1 MRLFL
6 LFFFFSFLGFSQS
19 NSSEVNQALNTAK
32 AQNIKTKSQVQNAL
46 QQNGISESQARA
58 LARQKGVNYDEILNS
73 NFTNGAATLSDTIN
87 KDPNVSDL
95 KISADSSVYD
105 ISVKNEV
112 PKPVLDTDEAPSTY
126 FGYTIFKNN
135 PYLNKEYLLGNID
148 EGYLIS
154 PGDEMRI
161 ITYGDNSLEQNVTV
175 DRNGNINV
183 TGYGLFFASGM
194 TFKTL
199 KSRLKLFLGKYL
211 SGLMSSPARTFLD
224 VSLTQLRP
232 VKVVVLGQVNSPG
245 PHILNTSGSALSALY
260 AAGGVKYSGS
270 LREIKIYRNNK
281 LHKTI
286 DLYDY
291 ITKGELRQDIRLTN
305 NDIVFVGARKNSI
318 QLSGELYNPA
328 IYETLPGED
337 LNSLIKIAGGLP
349 PTTQTNKINISRIIP
364 SKDRTSEII
373 SDRTLLT
380 LALDDTKINLVDGD
394 TITFFQILDI
404 ESNVVSISGHVFDP
418 GVYSL
423 QGYSDLK
430 SLIFDAAKGIQ
441 PDVYLERVDVV
452 SVSILDG
459 IETYNSYVLSD
470 VISGD
475 VAIQLKDRDR
485 VIVYSI
491 LQVEGGKLISIEG
504 YGVTPQT
511 IAWKENFSLYDFIFS
526 ARIQNQEIR
535 NQFEV
540 QIDSIAVENS
550 DFSTNLLR
558 SQIDSIAVDNTDFLT
573 NLLRSRIDLKRYN
586 IETGDYTSLKY
597 DYNDIEALKAVLLVP
612 KDKVLIYGKSVT
624 EVTNKTV
631 SIFGYVTTNA
641 SFPLERN
648 MYVEDVILLAGG
660 FEFSA
665 DQTSA
670 TVNRQEIDPVNERLI
685 ERFEVILDK
694 DYLLGLKDRPEN
706 GFVLKHKDIISVKK
720 LEGFIEAERVSV
732 SGEVVFPQSVLLE
745 FRNSS
750 LADILEAC
758 NGLTKYANLEAS
770 YLKRDGNII
779 ALDLSNIGSSDKIF
793 VNGDEL
799 FIASN
804 KGEVQVT
811 GAVQNPSN
819 FIWDKNLRAKKYLRN
834 SGGKT
839 RKASKSYLV
848 LPNGQT
854 KKISFFKNPRVFP
867 NSIIVVNTKEIN
879 KNKGKFLDDFS
890 KVFTILASTLTTVL
904 LATRL

>member
-6 LFFFFSFLGFSQS
+6 LFFFFSSLGFSQS
-19 NSSEVNQALNTAK
+19 NSSQVNQALNTAK

-73 NFTNGAATLSDTIN
+73 NFTDGAATLSDSIN

-95 KISADSSVYD
+95 KISADPLVYD
-105 ISVKNEV
+105 MSVKNEV

-504 YGVTPQT
+504 YGVTAQT

-526 ARIQNQEIR
+526 ARIQNQKIR

-540 QIDSIAVENS
+540 
-550 DFSTNLLR
+550 
-558 SQIDSIAVDNTDFLT
+558 QIDSIAVDNTDFLT

-586 IETGDYTSLKY
+586 IETGDYSSLKY

-624 EVTNKTV
+624 EVTNKAV

-641 SFPLERN
+641 SFPLEKN

-660 FEFSA
+660 FKFSA
-665 DQTSA
+665 NQTVA

-720 LEGFIEAERVSV
+720 LEGFLEAERITVV
-732 SGEVVFPQSVLLE
+732 GEVVFPQSVVLE

-750 LADILEAC
+750 LAEILEAC
-758 NGLTKYANLEAS
+758 DGLTKYANLEAS
-770 YLKRDGNII
+770 YLKRDGKII
-779 ALDLSNIGSSDKIF
+779 ALDLSNVVSSDKFF

-804 KGEVQVT
+804 KGEVQVK

-819 FIWDKNLRAKKYLRN
+819 FIWDENLRAKNYLRN

-839 RKASKSYLV
+839 RKSSKSYIV

-854 KKISFFKNPRVFP
+854 KKISFFKNPKVFP
-867 NSIIVVNTKEIN
+867 NSIIVVNQKEEK
-879 KNKGKFLDDFS
+879 KNEGKFLDDFS

>member
-1 MRLFL
+1 MRLFF
-6 LFFFFSFLGFSQS
+6 LFFFFCSFGFSQS
-19 NSSEVNQALNTAK
+19 NNAEVNQALNTAK

-58 LARQKGVNYDEILNS
+58 LARQKGVSYDEILNS
-73 NFTNGAATLSDTIN
+73 NFTDDTSGSSESSKDAT
-87 KDPNVSDL
+87 VSDL
-95 KISADSSVYD
+95 ENSADAESNTD
-105 ISVKNEV
+105 NISEEEDTQDPVSIVAKN
-112 PKPVLDTDEAPSTY
+112 PRNY
-126 FGYTIFKNN
+126 FGYNIFRNN

-175 DRNGNINV
+175 DRNGNINI

-232 VKVVVLGQVNSPG
+232 VKVVVLGQVQSPG

-349 PTTQTNKINISRIIP
+349 PTTQTNKINISRITP
-364 SKDRTSEII
+364 SEDRTSEII

-380 LALDDTKINLVDGD
+380 VALDDTKINLVDGD

-404 ESNVVSISGHVFDP
+404 ETNVVTISGHVFDP

-441 PDVYLERVDVV
+441 PDVYLERVDI
-452 SVSILDG
+452 VSILDG
-459 IETYNSYVLSD
+459 IEIYNSYVLSD
-470 VISGD
+470 VISED
-475 VAIQLKDRDR
+475 VKIQLADGDR
-485 VIVYSI
+485 VIVYSNAS
-491 LQVEGGKLISIEG
+491 VEGGKLISIGG
-504 YGVTPQT
+504 YGVTAQT

-526 ARIQNQEIR
+526 A
-535 NQFEV
+535 
-540 QIDSIAVENS
+540 S
-550 DFSTNLLR
+550 
-558 SQIDSIAVDNTDFLT
+558 AVDSPDFLT

-586 IETGDYTSLKY
+586 IETGDYTSTKY
-597 DYNDIEALKAVLLVP
+597 NYNDIEDLKSVLLVP
-612 KDKVLIYGKSVT
+612 KDKVVIYGKSVT
-624 EVTNKTV
+624 EPINKTV
-631 SIFGYVTTNA
+631 SIYGYVTTNA
-641 SFPLERN
+641 TFPLDKN
-648 MYVEDVILLAGG
+648 MYVEDVVLLAGG
-660 FEFSA
+660 FQFVA
-665 DQTSA
+665 DQTVA
-670 TVNRQEIDPVNERLI
+670 VVNRQKIDPVNEQLI
-685 ERFEVILDK
+685 EKFEVTLDK
-694 DYLLGLKDRPEN
+694 DYLLGLKEKPDN
-706 GFVLKHKDIISVKK
+706 GFVLNHKDIISVKK
-720 LEGFIEAERVSV
+720 QEGYLEAERIAIN
-732 SGEVVFPQSVLLE
+732 GEVVFPQTVILE

-750 LADILEAC
+750 FEDILDAC
-758 NGLTKYANLEAS
+758 GGFTKYANLEAS
-770 YLKRDGNII
+770 YLIRNGKIVVI
-779 ALDLSNIGSSDKIF
+779 DLSKVKISDKIF
-793 VNGDEL
+793 ENGDEL
-799 FIASN
+799 FIASS
-804 KGEVQVT
+804 KGEVSVD
-811 GAVQNPSN
+811 GAVHNPSN
-819 FIWDKNLRAKKYLRN
+819 FIWDENFRAKNYIRN

-839 RKASKSYLV
+839 KKASKSYVV
-848 LPNGQT
+848 LPNGKT
-854 KKISFFKNPRVFP
+854 KKISFFKNPKVHP
-867 NSIIVVNTKEIN
+867 NSRIIVNTKVE
-879 KNKGKFLDDFS
+879 KEKTEGKFLDDFT
-890 KVFTILASTLTTVL
+890 KVFSIVASTLTTIL
-904 LATRL
+904 LASRL

>member
-1 MRLFL
+1 MRLFI
-6 LFFFFSFLGFSQS
+6 LFFFFCFFGYSQS
-19 NSSEVNQALNTAK
+19 NNAEVNQALNTAK

-58 LARQKGVNYDEILNS
+58 LARQKGVSYDEILNS
-73 NFTNGAATLSDTIN
+73 NFTDGVATLSDSIN

-95 KISADSSVYD
+95 KISADSLVYD
-105 ISVKNEV
+105 MSVKNEV
-112 PKPVLDTDEAPSTY
+112 PKPVSDTAEAPSTY
-126 FGYTIFKNN
+126 FGYNIFRNN

-175 DRNGNINV
+175 DRNGNINI

-211 SGLMSSPARTFLD
+211 SGLMSSTPRTFLD

-232 VKVVVLGQVNSPG
+232 VKVVVLGQVQSPG

-281 LHKTI
+281 LYKTI

-291 ITKGELRQDIRLTN
+291 ITKGELRKDIRLTN

-349 PTTQTNKINISRIIP
+349 PTTQTNKINISRITP
-364 SKDRTSEII
+364 SEDRISEVVF
-373 SDRTLLT
+373 DRTLLT
-380 LALDDTKINLVDGD
+380 VALDNTKINLVDGD
-394 TITFFQILDI
+394 TITFFQILDN
-404 ESNVVSISGHVFDP
+404 ESNLVSISGHVFDP

-430 SLIFDAAKGIQ
+430 SLIFDAAKGIK

-452 SVSILDG
+452 SVLDG
-459 IETYNSYVLSD
+459 VEIYNSYVLSD

-475 VAIQLKDRDR
+475 VTIQLADKDRA
-485 VIVYSI
+485 IIYSNAS
-491 LQVEGGKLISIEG
+491 VEGSKSVSIGG
-504 YGVTPQT
+504 YGVTAQT
-511 IAWKENFSLYDFIFS
+511 IPWKENFSLYDFIFS
-526 ARIQNQEIR
+526 A
-535 NQFEV
+535 
-540 QIDSIAVENS
+540 S
-550 DFSTNLLR
+550 
-558 SQIDSIAVDNTDFLT
+558 AVDSPEFLT

-586 IETGDYTSLKY
+586 LDTGDYSSLMY
-597 DYNDIEALKAVLLVP
+597 DYNDIEAIKAVFLVP
-612 KDKVLIYGKSVT
+612 KDQVVIYGKSLT
-624 EVTNKTV
+624 EPTNKKV
-631 SIFGYVTTNA
+631 SIFGYVNGSGT
-641 SFPLERN
+641 FPLQKN
-648 MYVEDVILLAGG
+648 MFVEDVILLAGG
-660 FEFSA
+660 FTFSA
-665 DQTSA
+665 DQTVA
-670 TVNRQEIDPVNERLI
+670 IVNRQEIDPVNERLI
-685 ERFEVILDK
+685 EKFEVSLDK
-694 DYLLGLKDRPEN
+694 DYLLGLKDTPDN
-706 GFVLKHKDIISVKK
+706 GFVLSHKDMITIKK
-720 LEGFIEAERVSV
+720 QEGYLEAERISV
-732 SGEVVFPQSVLLE
+732 TGEVVFPQSIILE

-750 LADILEAC
+750 LKDILDAC
-758 NGLTKYANLEAS
+758 DGLTKYANLDAS
-770 YLKRDGNII
+770 YLIRNGKVII
-779 ALDLSNIGSSDKIF
+779 LDLSKVKNSDKIF
-793 VNGDEL
+793 ENGDEL

-804 KGEVQVT
+804 KGEVSVD
-811 GAVQNPSN
+811 GAVQNPSV
-819 FIWDKNLRAKKYLRN
+819 FIWDKNLRAKNYIRN

-839 RKASKSYLV
+839 KKASKAYIV
-848 LPNGQT
+848 FPNGKT
-854 KKISFFKNPRVFP
+854 KKISFFRNPKVFA
-867 NSIIVVNTKEIN
+867 NSRIVVNSKEE
-879 KNKGKFLDDFS
+879 KDKSDLGDSLEKFAS
-890 KVFTILASTLTTVL
+890 VFTIIASTLTTVL

>member
-6 LFFFFSFLGFSQS
+6 LFFFFSSLGFSQS
-19 NSSEVNQALNTAK
+19 NSSEVDQALNTAK

-73 NFTNGAATLSDTIN
+73 NFTDGAATLSDSIN

-95 KISADSSVYD
+95 KISADSLVYD
-105 ISVKNEV
+105 ISVKNQV

-504 YGVTPQT
+504 YGVTAQT

-540 QIDSIAVENS
+540 
-550 DFSTNLLR
+550 
-558 SQIDSIAVDNTDFLT
+558 QIDSIAVDNTDFLT

-665 DQTSA
+665 NQTSA

-758 NGLTKYANLEAS
+758 DGLTKYANLEAS

-779 ALDLSNIGSSDKIF
+779 ALDLSNVGSSDKIF

-804 KGEVQVT
+804 KGEVLVT

-819 FIWDKNLRAKKYLRN
+819 FIWEKNLRAKNYLRN

-867 NSIIVVNTKEIN
+867 NSKIVVNTKEEK
-879 KNKGKFLDDFS
+879 KNEGKFLDDFS

>member
-1 MRLFL
+1 MRSFIL
-6 LFFFFSFLGFSQS
+6 LFFFCFFGFSQS
-19 NSSEVNQALNTAK
+19 NNSEVNQALNTAK

-58 LARQKGVNYDEILNS
+58 LARQKGVSYDEILNS
-73 NFTNGAATLSDTIN
+73 NFTDGVATLSDSIN

-95 KISADSSVYD
+95 KISADSLGYD
-105 ISVKNEV
+105 MSVKNEV
-112 PKPVLDTDEAPSTY
+112 PKPVSETAEAPSTY
-126 FGYTIFKNN
+126 FGYNIFRNN

-175 DRNGNINV
+175 DRNGNINI

-211 SGLMSSPARTFLD
+211 SGLMSSTPRTFLD

-232 VKVVVLGQVNSPG
+232 VKVVVLGQVQSPG

-349 PTTQTNKINISRIIP
+349 PTTQTNKINISRITP
-364 SKDRTSEII
+364 SEDRTSEII

-380 LALDDTKINLVDGD
+380 VALDDTKINLVDGD

-430 SLIFDAAKGIQ
+430 SLIFDAAKGIM

-452 SVSILDG
+452 SVLDG
-459 IETYNSYVLSD
+459 IEIYNSYVLSD

-475 VAIQLKDRDR
+475 VTIQLADADRA
-485 VIVYSI
+485 IIYSNAS
-491 LQVEGGKLISIEG
+491 VEGSKSVSIGG
-504 YGVTPQT
+504 YGVTAQAIP
-511 IAWKENFSLYDFIFS
+511 WKENFSLYDFIFS
-526 ARIQNQEIR
+526 A
-535 NQFEV
+535 
-540 QIDSIAVENS
+540 S
-550 DFSTNLLR
+550 
-558 SQIDSIAVDNTDFLT
+558 AVDSPEFLT

-586 IETGDYTSLKY
+586 IDTGDYSSLKY
-597 DYNDIEALKAVLLVP
+597 DYNDIEAIKAVFLVP
-612 KDKVLIYGKSVT
+612 KDKVVIYGKSLT
-624 EVTNKTV
+624 EPTNKKV
-631 SIFGYVTTNA
+631 SIFGYVNGSGT
-641 SFPLERN
+641 FPLQKN
-648 MYVEDVILLAGG
+648 MFVEDVILLAGG
-660 FEFSA
+660 FTFSA
-665 DQTSA
+665 DQTVA
-670 TVNRQEIDPVNERLI
+670 IVNRQEIDPINERLI
-685 ERFEVILDK
+685 EKFEVSLDK
-694 DYLLGLKDRPEN
+694 DYLLGLKDTPDN
-706 GFVLKHKDIISVKK
+706 GFVLSHKDMITIKK
-720 LEGFIEAERVSV
+720 QEGYLEAERISV
-732 SGEVVFPQSVLLE
+732 TGEVVFPQSIILE

-750 LADILEAC
+750 LKDILDAC
-758 NGLTKYANLEAS
+758 DGLTKYANLDAS
-770 YLKRDGNII
+770 YLIRNGKII
-779 ALDLSNIGSSDKIF
+779 ILDLSKVKNSDKIF
-793 VNGDEL
+793 ENGDEL

-804 KGEVQVT
+804 KGEVSVD
-811 GAVQNPSN
+811 GAVQNPSV
-819 FIWDKNLRAKKYLRN
+819 FIWDKNLRAKNYIRN

-839 RKASKSYLV
+839 KKASKAYIV
-848 LPNGQT
+848 FPNGKT
-854 KKISFFKNPRVFP
+854 KKISFFRNPKVFA
-867 NSIIVVNTKEIN
+867 NSRIVVNSKEE
-879 KNKGKFLDDFS
+879 KDKSDLGDSLEKFAS
-890 KVFTILASTLTTVL
+890 VFTIIASTLTTVL
-904 LATRL
+904 LVTRL

>member
-73 NFTNGAATLSDTIN
+73 NFTDGVATLSDSIN

-95 KISADSSVYD
+95 KISADSLVYD
-105 ISVKNEV
+105 ISVKNQV

-504 YGVTPQT
+504 YGVTAQT

-540 QIDSIAVENS
+540 
-550 DFSTNLLR
+550 
-558 SQIDSIAVDNTDFLT
+558 QIDSIAVDNTDFLT

-665 DQTSA
+665 NQTSA

-758 NGLTKYANLEAS
+758 DGLTKYANLEAS

-819 FIWDKNLRAKKYLRN
+819 FIWEKNLRAKNYLRN

-867 NSIIVVNTKEIN
+867 NSIIVVNTKEK
-879 KNKGKFLDDFS
+879 KNNEGKFLDDFS

>member
-1 MRLFL
+1 MRLFF
-6 LFFFFSFLGFSQS
+6 LFFFFCSLGFSQS
-19 NSSEVNQALNTAK
+19 NNAEVNQALNTAK

-58 LARQKGVNYDEILNS
+58 LARQKGVSYDEILNS
-73 NFTNGAATLSDTIN
+73 NFTDDASAKPDSSKDAT
-87 KDPNVSDL
+87 VSDL
-95 KISADSSVYD
+95 ENSSDAESNTDD
-105 ISVKNEV
+105 ISEEEDTQDPVSIVAKN
-112 PKPVLDTDEAPSTY
+112 PRNY
-126 FGYTIFKNN
+126 FGYNIFKNN

-161 ITYGDNSLEQNVTV
+161 ITYGDNSLEQNLTV
-175 DRNGNINV
+175 DRNGNINI

-232 VKVVVLGQVNSPG
+232 VKVVVLGQVQSPG

-349 PTTQTNKINISRIIP
+349 PTTQTNKINISRITP
-364 SKDRTSEII
+364 SEDRTSEII

-380 LALDDTKINLVDGD
+380 VALDDTKINLVDGD

-441 PDVYLERVDVV
+441 PDVYLEGVDV
-452 SVSILDG
+452 VSILDG
-459 IETYNSYVLSD
+459 IEIYNSYVLSD
-470 VISGD
+470 VISED
-475 VAIQLKDRDR
+475 VKIQLADGDR
-485 VIVYSI
+485 VIVYSNAS
-491 LQVEGGKLISIEG
+491 VEGGKLIYIGG
-504 YGVTPQT
+504 YGVTAQT

-526 ARIQNQEIR
+526 A
-535 NQFEV
+535 
-540 QIDSIAVENS
+540 S
-550 DFSTNLLR
+550 
-558 SQIDSIAVDNTDFLT
+558 AVDSPDFLT

-586 IETGDYTSLKY
+586 IETGDYSSLKY
-597 DYNDIEALKAVLLVP
+597 DYNDIDALKSVLLVP
-612 KDKVLIYGKSVT
+612 KDKS
-624 EVTNKTV
+624 
-631 SIFGYVTTNA
+631 
-641 SFPLERN
+641 
-648 MYVEDVILLAGG
+648 
-660 FEFSA
+660 
-665 DQTSA
+665 
-670 TVNRQEIDPVNERLI
+670 
-685 ERFEVILDK
+685 
-694 DYLLGLKDRPEN
+694 
-706 GFVLKHKDIISVKK
+706 
-720 LEGFIEAERVSV
+720 
-732 SGEVVFPQSVLLE
+732 
-745 FRNSS
+745 
-750 LADILEAC
+750 
-758 NGLTKYANLEAS
+758 
-770 YLKRDGNII
+770 
-779 ALDLSNIGSSDKIF
+779 
-793 VNGDEL
+793 
-799 FIASN
+799 
-804 KGEVQVT
+804 
-811 GAVQNPSN
+811 
-819 FIWDKNLRAKKYLRN
+819 
-834 SGGKT
+834 
-839 RKASKSYLV
+839 
-848 LPNGQT
+848 
-854 KKISFFKNPRVFP
+854 
-867 NSIIVVNTKEIN
+867 
-879 KNKGKFLDDFS
+879 
-890 KVFTILASTLTTVL
+890 
-904 LATRL
+904 

>member
-1 MRLFL
+1 MRLFI
-6 LFFFFSFLGFSQS
+6 LFFFFCFFGYSQS
-19 NSSEVNQALNTAK
+19 NNAEVNQALNTAK

-58 LARQKGVNYDEILNS
+58 LARQKGVSYDEILNS
-73 NFTNGAATLSDTIN
+73 NFTDGVATLSDSIN

-95 KISADSSVYD
+95 KISADSLVYD
-105 ISVKNEV
+105 MSVKNEV
-112 PKPVLDTDEAPSTY
+112 PKPVSDTAEAPSTY
-126 FGYTIFKNN
+126 FGYNIFRNN

-175 DRNGNINV
+175 DRNGNINI

-211 SGLMSSPARTFLD
+211 SGLMSSTPRTFLD

-232 VKVVVLGQVNSPG
+232 VKVVVLGQVQSPG

-281 LHKTI
+281 LYKTI

-291 ITKGELRQDIRLTN
+291 ITKGELRKDIRLTN

-349 PTTQTNKINISRIIP
+349 PTTQTNKINISRITP
-364 SKDRTSEII
+364 SEDRISEVVF
-373 SDRTLLT
+373 DRTLLT
-380 LALDDTKINLVDGD
+380 VALDNTKINLVDGD
-394 TITFFQILDI
+394 TITFFQILDN
-404 ESNVVSISGHVFDP
+404 ESNLVSISGHVFDP

-430 SLIFDAAKGIQ
+430 SLIFDAAKGIK

-452 SVSILDG
+452 SVLDG
-459 IETYNSYVLSD
+459 VEIYNSYVLSD

-475 VAIQLKDRDR
+475 VTIQLADKDRA
-485 VIVYSI
+485 IIYSNAS
-491 LQVEGGKLISIEG
+491 VEGSKSVSIGG
-504 YGVTPQT
+504 YGVTAQT
-511 IAWKENFSLYDFIFS
+511 IPWKENFSLYDFIFS
-526 ARIQNQEIR
+526 A
-535 NQFEV
+535 
-540 QIDSIAVENS
+540 S
-550 DFSTNLLR
+550 
-558 SQIDSIAVDNTDFLT
+558 AVDSPEFLT

-586 IETGDYTSLKY
+586 LDTGDYSSLKY
-597 DYNDIEALKAVLLVP
+597 DYNDIEAIKAVFLVP
-612 KDKVLIYGKSVT
+612 KDQVVIYGKSLT
-624 EVTNKTV
+624 EPTNKKV
-631 SIFGYVTTNA
+631 SIFGYVNGSGT
-641 SFPLERN
+641 FPLQKN
-648 MYVEDVILLAGG
+648 MFVEDVILLAGG
-660 FEFSA
+660 FTFSA
-665 DQTSA
+665 DQTVA
-670 TVNRQEIDPVNERLI
+670 IVNRQEIDPVNERLI
-685 ERFEVILDK
+685 EKFEVSLDK
-694 DYLLGLKDRPEN
+694 DYLLGLKDTPDN
-706 GFVLKHKDIISVKK
+706 GFVLSHKDMITIKK
-720 LEGFIEAERVSV
+720 QEGYLEAERISV
-732 SGEVVFPQSVLLE
+732 TGEVVFPQSIILE

-750 LADILEAC
+750 LKDILDAC
-758 NGLTKYANLEAS
+758 DGLTKYANLDAS
-770 YLKRDGNII
+770 YLIRNGKII
-779 ALDLSNIGSSDKIF
+779 VLDLSKVKNSDKIF
-793 VNGDEL
+793 ENGDEL

-804 KGEVQVT
+804 KGEVSVD
-811 GAVQNPSN
+811 GAVQNPSV
-819 FIWDKNLRAKKYLRN
+819 FIWDKNLRAKNYIRN

-839 RKASKSYLV
+839 KKASKAYIV
-848 LPNGQT
+848 FPNGKT
-854 KKISFFKNPRVFP
+854 KKISFFRNPKVFA
-867 NSIIVVNTKEIN
+867 NSRIVVNSKEE
-879 KNKGKFLDDFS
+879 KDKSDLGDSLEKFAS
-890 KVFTILASTLTTVL
+890 VFTIIASTLTTVL

>member
-1 MRLFL
+1 
-6 LFFFFSFLGFSQS
+6 
-19 NSSEVNQALNTAK
+19 
-32 AQNIKTKSQVQNAL
+32 
-46 QQNGISESQARA
+46 
-58 LARQKGVNYDEILNS
+58 
-73 NFTNGAATLSDTIN
+73 
-87 KDPNVSDL
+87 
-95 KISADSSVYD
+95 
-105 ISVKNEV
+105 
-112 PKPVLDTDEAPSTY
+112 
-126 FGYTIFKNN
+126 
-135 PYLNKEYLLGNID
+135 
-148 EGYLIS
+148 
-154 PGDEMRI
+154 
-161 ITYGDNSLEQNVTV
+161 
-175 DRNGNINV
+175 
-183 TGYGLFFASGM
+183 
-194 TFKTL
+194 
-199 KSRLKLFLGKYL
+199 
-211 SGLMSSPARTFLD
+211 
-224 VSLTQLRP
+224 
-232 VKVVVLGQVNSPG
+232 
-245 PHILNTSGSALSALY
+245 
-260 AAGGVKYSGS
+260 
-270 LREIKIYRNNK
+270 NNK

-504 YGVTPQT
+504 YGVTAQT

-540 QIDSIAVENS
+540 QIDSIAV
-550 DFSTNLLR
+550 
-558 SQIDSIAVDNTDFLT
+558 DNTDFLT

-586 IETGDYTSLKY
+586 IETGDYSSLKY

-665 DQTSA
+665 NQTSA

-758 NGLTKYANLEAS
+758 DGLTKYANLEAS

-819 FIWDKNLRAKKYLRN
+819 FIWEKNLRAKNYLRN

-867 NSIIVVNTKEIN
+867 NSIIVVNTKEK
-879 KNKGKFLDDFS
+879 KNNEGKFLDDFS
-890 KVFTILASTLTTVL
+890 KVFTILASTLTTIL
-904 LATRL
+904 

>member
-1 MRLFL
+1 MRLFF
-6 LFFFFSFLGFSQS
+6 LFFSFSFLGFSQT

-73 NFTNGAATLSDTIN
+73 NFTDGAATLSDTIN

-95 KISADSSVYD
+95 KISADSLVYD
-105 ISVKNEV
+105 MSVKNEV

-349 PTTQTNKINISRIIP
+349 PTTQTNKINISRITP

-459 IETYNSYVLSD
+459 IETYNNYVLSD

-475 VAIQLKDRDR
+475 VEIQLKDRDR
-485 VIVYSI
+485 VIVYSNAS
-491 LQVEGGKLISIEG
+491 VEGSKIISIGG
-504 YGVTPQT
+504 YGITAQT

-526 ARIQNQEIR
+526 A
-535 NQFEV
+535 
-540 QIDSIAVENS
+540 S
-550 DFSTNLLR
+550 
-558 SQIDSIAVDNTDFLT
+558 AVDSPDFLT

-586 IETGDYTSLKY
+586 IETGDYSSLKY
-597 DYNDIEALKAVLLVP
+597 DYNDIEALKSVLLVP
-612 KDKVLIYGKSVT
+612 KDKVVIYGKSIT
-624 EVTNKTV
+624 EPINKTV
-631 SIFGYVTTNA
+631 SIFGYATTNA
-641 SFPLERN
+641 SFPLEKN
-648 MYVEDVILLAGG
+648 MYVEDIILLAGG
-660 FEFSA
+660 FQFVA
-665 DQTSA
+665 DQTVA
-670 TVNRQEIDPVNERLI
+670 VVNRQEIDPVNERLI
-685 ERFEVILDK
+685 EKFVVTLDK
-694 DYLLGLKDRPEN
+694 EYLLGLKEKPDN
-706 GFVLKHKDIISVKK
+706 GFLLNHKDIISVKK
-720 LEGFIEAERVSV
+720 QEGYLEAERILVT
-732 SGEVVFPQSVLLE
+732 GEVVYPQSIVLE
-745 FRNSS
+745 FRNSNFK
-750 LADILEAC
+750 DIIQAC
-758 NGLTKYANLEAS
+758 DGFTKYANLASS
-770 YLKRDGNII
+770 YLIRKGEVIVMDFSKLKTTDKLFIDGDE
-779 ALDLSNIGSSDKIF
+779 LVIGSS
-793 VNGDEL
+793 
-799 FIASN
+799 
-804 KGEVQVT
+804 KGEVKVT
-811 GAVQNPSN
+811 GEVLNQST
-819 FIWDKNLRAKKYLRN
+819 FIWRNNLKAKNYIRN

-839 RKASKSYLV
+839 KMASKSYV
-848 LPNGQT
+848 VMPNGKT
-854 KKISFFKNPRVFP
+854 KKINLFHNPKVHP
-867 NSIIVVNTKEIN
+867 NSMIVVEKKEE
-879 KNKGKFLDDFS
+879 KNKSQGKFFDDFT
-890 KVFTILASTLTTVL
+890 KVFSIVASTLTTIL
-904 LATRL
+904 LASRL

>member
-73 NFTNGAATLSDTIN
+73 NFTDGAATLSDSII

-95 KISADSSVYD
+95 KISADPLVYD
-105 ISVKNEV
+105 MSVKNEV

-318 QLSGELYNPA
+318 QLIGELYNPA

-423 QGYSDLK
+423 QAYSDLK

-504 YGVTPQT
+504 YGVTAQT

-540 QIDSIAVENS
+540 
-550 DFSTNLLR
+550 
-558 SQIDSIAVDNTDFLT
+558 QIDSIAVDNTDFLT

-665 DQTSA
+665 NQTSA

-758 NGLTKYANLEAS
+758 DGLTKYANLEAS

-779 ALDLSNIGSSDKIF
+779 ALDLSNVGSSDKIF

-819 FIWDKNLRAKKYLRN
+819 FIWDNNLRAKNYVKN

-854 KKISFFKNPRVFP
+854 KKISLFKNPRVFP
-867 NSIIVVNTKEIN
+867 NSKIFVNTKEIK
-879 KNKGKFLDDFS
+879 KNEGKFLDDFS